1 MFCKIPLSQIDH
13 IYNVLKNVKTQ
24 SKSVKVKY
32 VIAKLLTE
40 IEKELDILRQV
51 AEPSEQFKQ
60 FEEERLQLLMK
71 YAKRDEK
78 GNIVYKDSAKN
89 FVEIESEE
97 GHQKLKELTEKYKDA
112 IEERK
117 KQLEQLRNTITT
129 ETMQIHLPK
138 LSFDDLDPDLPQEVF
153 NIFVKLDLIDEN
165 HDFED

>member
-1 MFCKIPLSQIDH
+1 MLCKVPLSQIDR

-40 IEKELDILRQV
+40 IEKELNILKQV
-51 AEPSEQFKQ
+51 AEPSNEFKQ
-60 FEEERLQLLMK
+60 FEEEKLQLLMK

-78 GNIVYKDSAKN
+78 GNIVYEDSNKRLIM
-89 FVEIESEE
+89 IESEE
-97 GHQKLKELTEKYKDA
+97 GYRKLKELTEKYKDA
-112 IEERK
+112 IEERRQ
-117 KQLEQLRNTITT
+117 QLDQLRKTIAT
-129 ETMQIHLPK
+129 ENMQVQLPK
-138 LSFDDLDPDLPQEVF
+138 LTFSDLDPDLPQEVF